1 MLIYHCLVYC
11 LLVNRVQFLREQ
23 SDQAQMNTVHMTR
36 ARLCEIV
43 AQKILRRFDE
53 DNDGPEGLLLL
64 ANILVAGFSAFQG
77 APEEVLRDDGDALE
91 WSVQKLGGYEAK
103 LTALEVAIVSES
115 KTFLSSTSCV
125 KVTEAIYKG
134 RIIYT
139 PSSFFDIIPDHYKY
153 KPIVLYDPSKA
164 PLLNQYRL
172 IVPRTRNILEVCQFV
187 ILLILYIITM
197 QNRDET
203 RFTGYELCFTVY
215 AFGWVLDQVASI
227 LEHGWQVYTENL
239 WAFLDVFFA
248 AVYLAY
254 LIFRIAGFATGNIW
268 YDQQALDF
276 LAIAAPALVPRLAFN
291 LMSENMLFVSLR
303 AMMKDFVTLTGLA
316 VWCFAGFL
324 LSLFWLCDG
333 LYGPTIISK
342 WMLWMWFG
350 LDGETFHDLISHRNS
365 NK

>member
-1 MLIYHCLVYC
+1 
-11 LLVNRVQFLREQ
+11 
-23 SDQAQMNTVHMTR
+23 MNTVHMTR

-203 RFTGYELCFTVY
+203 RFTGQEVCFTVY

-303 AMMKDFVTLTGLA
+303 AMMKDFVTLTVLA

-350 LDGETFHDLISHRNS
+350 LDGETSHYLISHRNT